1 MLLSNNLKTTIKI
14 DNSFFNINNLVDTI
28 DSKTKIIK
36 NKSQVN
42 FDIPNLEIPE
52 KFRFNV
58 LNITNFNL
66 VYIIENDIAFFT
78 MFSYQDMII
87 KNNNINF
94 YITSNDKYK
103 PYLEIFY
110 SNLYGDKN
118 KYQNII
124 FTNKL
129 FKDIPIKNIDVN
141 TCYVLSDDYNVSKH
155 YNCITINK
163 HQKIE
168 NIHIEELE
176 FQKFTDSSII
186 WFLNKIFKN
195 RLNIYRSNNIVICST
210 NVEKKTNVEYVFL
223 DKDKLFLLEAYFNW
237 FYYST
242 QRNISLNDFI
252 ILIFG
257 YYFQNYINNLN
268 LYFNNHFVNNSQ
280 NTIGL
285 KVNNNLIGLQIRNKI
300 NSSLKDFIEFITNNY
315 GEVKIDTQISVSFE
329 NLVLIKGLNK
339 SFINNNNYLLGL
351 KHNEN
356 DIKIILSKYG
366 FRNIWIFN
374 DINSYY
380 FINNHMMCFPA
391 KNMKFLVDNNLC
403 YKITNNIF
411 NSYEYDI
418 VKLGNYILEL
428 ANIDCSENNNEL
440 SRVISEYNT
449 KTIVS
454 VLINNSINTQYFI
467 DFYSKLGYSIVLI
480 NPFNIEVNYKNNTKV
495 KVVSKLGSLK
505 NNNNIV
511 FIRPNYYCNNIASMN
526 KKFIETTYYNEIN
539 KLEPTKIESYD
550 KDISVTNGY
559 IVDIELNLIE
569 RIKIEKLSN
578 TILKNEYSGLF

>member
-1 MLLSNNLKTTIKI
+1 M
-14 DNSFFNINNLVDTI
+14 
-28 DSKTKIIK
+28 
-36 NKSQVN
+36 
-42 FDIPNLEIPE
+42 
-52 KFRFNV
+52 
-58 LNITNFNL
+58 
-66 VYIIENDIAFFT
+66 
-78 MFSYQDMII
+78 
-87 KNNNINF
+87 
-94 YITSNDKYK
+94 
-103 PYLEIFY
+103 
-110 SNLYGDKN
+110 
-118 KYQNII
+118 
-124 FTNKL
+124 
-129 FKDIPIKNIDVN
+129 
-141 TCYVLSDDYNVSKH
+141 
-155 YNCITINK
+155 
-163 HQKIE
+163 
-168 NIHIEELE
+168 
-176 FQKFTDSSII
+176 
-186 WFLNKIFKN
+186 
-195 RLNIYRSNNIVICST
+195 
-210 NVEKKTNVEYVFL
+210 
-223 DKDKLFLLEAYFNW
+223 DKDKLFLLQSYFNW

-268 LYFNNHFVNNSQ
+268 LYFNNHFINESQ

-329 NLVLIKGLNK
+329 NLILIKGLNK

-380 FINNHMMCFPA
+380 FISNHMMCFPP

-511 FIRPNYYCNNIASMN
+511 FIRPNYYCNNIASIN
-526 KKFIETTYYNEIN
+526 RKFIETTYYNEIN